1 MKLNVLL
8 VEDFPH
14 PVDKV
19 WRALIDPRALSVWL
33 MENDFEPRVG
43 KRFILRGK
51 QVFPQWRGWIECE
64 VLELETPHRMIWS
77 WVHSDGDPPTR
88 VEFRLDPIPEGTRL
102 TLSHTGEIDPLIG
115 SRLREGWPGKL
126 ADLRANLSRPALKHA
141 GAAKI

>member
-43 KRFILRGK
+43 KRFILRGR
-51 QVFPQWRGWIECE
+51 QVPPASRGWHECE
-64 VLELETPHRMIWS
+64 VLEMEPQRKMVWS
-77 WVHSDGDPPTR
+77 WILNEGDAPTR
-88 VEFRLDPIPEGTRL
+88 VEFNLEAIDQGTRL
-102 TLSHTGEIDPLIG
+102 TLSHTGEVDPIMKP
-115 SRLREGWPGKL
+115 RLTEGWPGKL
-126 ADLRANLSRPALKHA
+126 ADLSALLSREV
-141 GAAKI
+141 